1 MERKAKRVSVVVQR
15 SASFGAEKAAQL
27 MHNANKT
34 KEEKQ
39 ADKVMA
45 KRARAARTM
54 AKHGSRINSKHSSD
68 GRKIHEALQAND
80 LWYNADTA
88 HINEVNGLT
97 CSRDAKF
104 IYGRA

>member
-1 MERKAKRVSVVVQR
+1 MKRKAKRVRVVVQR
-15 SASFGAEKAAQL
+15 SASVGAEKAAQL
-27 MHNANKT
+27 MHSVNKT

-39 ADKVMA
+39 AEKVMA

-80 LWYNADTA
+80 LWYNDDTA
-88 HINEVNGLT
+88 HINEVRGLT
-97 CSRDAKF
+97 SSSDGVYSGA
-104 IYGRA
+104 